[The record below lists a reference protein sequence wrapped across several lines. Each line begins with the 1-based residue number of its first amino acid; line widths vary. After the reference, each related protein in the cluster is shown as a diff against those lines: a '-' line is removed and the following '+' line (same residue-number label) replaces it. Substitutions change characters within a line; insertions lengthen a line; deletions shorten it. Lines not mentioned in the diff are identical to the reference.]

1 MTNEITPIRQQYL
14 DIKKNYPDTIV
25 FFRLGDFYETFDKD
39 AEITSREL
47 DIVLTGRNVAKG
59 SRIPMAGIPYH
70 AVDGYLSRLIEKGYH
85 VAICEQ
91 VGEQP
96 TKGLFP
102 REVVRIIT
110 PGTVTEPSM
119 LPPDRNNYLL
129 SCLVQD
135 NQAGIAYVDI
145 STGEFQATQIES
157 DDIQS
162 SLKAELNRIAPSE
175 ILVSDQQDDLTNHGH
190 VSRFPHWRFEPGRC
204 HQTLLTHF
212 NVTTLEGFG
221 IKNMS
226 LLERCAGAL
235 LQYLNETQ
243 PASTSQLSSVNT
255 YTLDEFMVLDAATR
269 RNLELC
275 ATIRNGSREGT
286 LLGVLD
292 RCITPMGHRLMSS
305 WVNRPLLDI
314 MEINHRLDGVEYYS
328 RDGLMRADF
337 RKKLRSIADLERIT
351 SRISIGSASPREL
364 IALRDSLAA
373 IPALQLLI
381 VGLNQT
387 HPSYSLI
394 DDCAAVRELISQ
406 AILDEPAASLQG
418 IGIIKPGFSPE
429 LDQVVEASA
438 HARDWIASLENVEKQ
453 RTGIKTLK
461 VGFNRVFGYYL
472 EITHSNTNQVPED
485 YIRKQT
491 LVNAERYITPE
502 LKEYEALV
510 LNAESR
516 IHDIE
521 VRLFKILL
529 RQLNEKAAEL
539 LKTSRSIAEMDVLAS
554 LAEIAVYQNYH
565 RPQLNIELSMDIRD
579 GRHPVVETTLK
590 SEHYIP
596 NDFTI
601 EDGEIIRIIT
611 GPNMS
616 GKSTYLRQVALI
628 VLMAQMGSFVP
639 AASATIGLVDRI
651 FTRIGAQDEIHSGQ
665 STFMVEMVETA
676 NILHHATNRSLL
688 ILDEIGRGTS
698 TYDGLSIAWAVI
710 EHIHNH
716 PRLRSRTLFATHYH
730 EMIQLS
736 ETFPGVRNYNVAV
749 TETGGNVLF
758 LHKIIPG
765 GADRSYGIHVAQIAG
780 IPGTVIQRA
789 NNILLDLEAS
799 SSWQHKINPL
809 ASQQLALFPET
820 NPLLDEINRI
830 DINLLSPIDALN
842 KLYEWQQ
849 KFNIRDD

>member
-1 MTNEITPIRQQYL
+1 MIDEITPIRQQYL

-39 AEITSREL
+39 AETTSREL

-59 SRIPMAGIPYH
+59 TRIPMAGIPYH
-70 AVDGYLSRLIEKGYH
+70 AVDSYLSRLIEKGYH

-102 REVVRIIT
+102 REVVRIVT
-110 PGTVTEPSM
+110 PGTVTDPSM
-119 LPPDRNNYLL
+119 LPSDRNNYLL
-129 SCLVQD
+129 SCFAQD

-145 STGEFQATQIES
+145 STGEFHATQIES
-157 DDIQS
+157 DDILS
-162 SLKAELNRIAPSE
+162 SLKAEINRIAPSE
-175 ILVSDQQDDLTNHGH
+175 ILISDQQDDLINHGH
-190 VSRFPHWRFEPGRC
+190 VTRFPHWRFEPGRC

-226 LLERCAGAL
+226 LLERSAGAL

-243 PASTSQLSSVNT
+243 PASTRQLSFVNT
-255 YTLDEFMVLDAATR
+255 YSLDEFMVLDVATR
-269 RNLELC
+269 RNLELS

-292 RCITPMGHRLMSS
+292 QCITPMGHRLIAN
-305 WVNRPLLDI
+305 WVNRPLLNL
-314 MEINHRLDGVEYYS
+314 EGINHRLDGVENYT

-337 RKKLRSIADLERIT
+337 RKKLRSIADLERIA

-364 IALRDSLAA
+364 IALRNSLSM
-373 IPALQLLI
+373 IPEIKVLLA
-381 VGLNQT
+381 GLNQT
-387 HPSYSLI
+387 HSAFRLL
-394 DDCAAVRELISQ
+394 DDCAAVRELIGQ
-406 AILDEPAASLQG
+406 AILDEPAGNLQG
-418 IGIIKPGFSPE
+418 TGIIRPGFSSE

-438 HARDWIASLENVEKQ
+438 HAREWIASLENVEKQ

-461 VGFNRVFGYYL
+461 VGFNKVFGYYL
-472 EITHSNTNQVPED
+472 EITHSNTNQVPAD

-521 VRLFKILL
+521 VRLYKGVLH
-529 RQLNEKAAEL
+529 QLNEKSGDL

-565 RPQLNIELSMDIRD
+565 RPQLNVALDMDIRD

-596 NDFTI
+596 NDFTT
-601 EDGEIIRIIT
+601 EGGEIIRIIT

-730 EMIQLS
+730 EMVQLS

-749 TETGGNVLF
+749 TETDGKVLF

-780 IPGTVIQRA
+780 IPGSVIQRA
-789 NNILLDLEAS
+789 NQILLDLEAS
-799 SSWQHKINPL
+799 SGRQYKTNPL

-820 NPLLDEINRI
+820 NPLLDEIKRL

-842 KLYEWQQ
+842 KLYDWQQ
-849 KFNIRDD
+849 KYRNKND